1 MQKEQ
6 WNHKKW
12 VRLIISKIGPPRYP
26 KTHPG
31 PKRHPKGPRRAKIG
45 INASHAVQL
54 TSLRPKK
61 TDLNPTP
68 QRSAPLT
75 WNQPGSPV
83 FKYEKI
89 ELLVCIY
96 EISRAVIQICV
107 TDPMQI

>member
-75 WNQPGSPV
+75 WNQPVLISKAIQG
-83 FKYEKI
+83 
-89 ELLVCIY
+89 IY
-96 EISRAVIQICV
+96 IQV
-107 TDPMQI
+107 YNQM

>member
-54 TSLRPKK
+54 TSLRQKK

-75 WNQPGSPV
+75 WNQPGVSVGVLWCRRLLPIFWLCEFV
-83 FKYEKI
+83 FEG
-89 ELLVCIY
+89 
-96 EISRAVIQICV
+96 
-107 TDPMQI
+107 